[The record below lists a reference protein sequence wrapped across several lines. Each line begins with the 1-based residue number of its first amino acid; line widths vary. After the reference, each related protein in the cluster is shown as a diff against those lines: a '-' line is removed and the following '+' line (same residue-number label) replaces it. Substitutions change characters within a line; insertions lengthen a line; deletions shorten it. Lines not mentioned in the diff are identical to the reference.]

1 MAVTVTPGTHLYPG
15 YVTVGKRD
23 SNGYFQG
30 QVSDP
35 DSPGTDVTSSAMKL
49 ENITAF
55 DTGAP
60 TLPTINITGGQQTLG
75 KVRLPASELSTPT
88 FQLSEFDEAFHALFV
103 GNYTNDVSYNT
114 ARVIRPLNMYQE
126 TFIDTFVR
134 FHIRRT
140 HRTSTAFVQYWDIY
154 TYLNCTIK
162 QVSGPAVTE
171 QSGNATNPANIG
183 YELILSSST
192 RDITGEL
199 LSGMTLGAQDD
210 KDVALVH
217 RSLLPLQTT
226 VYNADG
232 IAVIF
237 TLGFRPSTTDAT
249 GAIGN
254 NYTLNGVQASV
265 TSVVIATGVV
275 TISAAGSSADIAIV
289 DGTSEWTA
297 I

>member
-1 MAVTVTPGTHLYPG
+1 MAVAVAPGTHLYPG

-30 QVSDP
+30 QIADP
-35 DSPGTDVTSSAMKL
+35 NTPGTDVTSSAMKL

-55 DTGAP
+55 DPGTD
-60 TLPTINITGGQQTLG
+60 TKPTITITGGQQTLG

-88 FQLSEFDEAFHALFV
+88 FTLTEFDEAFHALFV
-103 GNYTNDVSYNT
+103 GNYTNDAAYNT
-114 ARVIRPLNMYQE
+114 ARVIRPLNAYQE
-126 TFIDTFVR
+126 DFIDCFVR

-140 HRTSTAFVQYWDIY
+140 HRTSTSFVQYWDIY
-154 TYLNCTIK
+154 TYLNAVIEQT
-162 QVSGPAVTE
+162 SGPAVTE
-171 QSGNATNPANIG
+171 QTGNATNPANIG
-183 YELILSSST
+183 YALNLSSST

-199 LSGMTLGAQDD
+199 LSGMALGAQDD

-232 IAVIF
+232 IETTYI
-237 TLGFRPSTTDAT
+237 LGFRPSTTDST

-254 NYTLNGVQASV
+254 NYTLNGTQASV

-275 TISAAGSSADIAIV
+275 TLTGAGSSADISIS
-289 DGTSEWTA
+289 DTTTEWTA